1 MPPRLSNVW
10 AFSRAQ
16 RAESPKRRWSKPR
29 LGNVWAFSRAQ
40 RAESP
45 KRRWSKPAV
54 ALLVVLCACSS
65 SSSPTAVPGS
75 TASKSTTT
83 TAEPT
88 TTTTTAPKFL
98 WPAVDETG
106 PGVFVSPNGIVLPVI
121 SAGVAHTPC
130 NNAVAPVGTP
140 ILGTNVVIDPGHG
153 GKEPGA
159 VGPTGLVEKD
169 VNLDISQD
177 VQRLLE
183 AEGAKVVL
191 TRPSDYYSTI
201 QNRAEIALALHPQV
215 FISIHHN
222 AEPDGPSDVPG
233 NETYYQIASP
243 ESKRLAGLLWEEV
256 SAAFAP
262 HKIAWAADTDHG
274 AKFRPSASGGD
285 YYGILRRGAGITT
298 VLSEA
303 AFISNPPEEQ
313 LLRDPAF
320 KHAEAVAIANAITR
334 FLATPDPGSGFVEP
348 YPRTEP
354 AGGGGGPEGC
364 TDPTL

>member
-1 MPPRLSNVW
+1 
-10 AFSRAQ
+10 
-16 RAESPKRRWSKPR
+16 
-29 LGNVWAFSRAQ
+29 
-40 RAESP
+40 
-45 KRRWSKPAV
+45 
-54 ALLVVLCACSS
+54 
-65 SSSPTAVPGS
+65 
-75 TASKSTTT
+75 
-83 TAEPT
+83 
-88 TTTTTAPKFL
+88 
-98 WPAVDETG
+98 
-106 PGVFVSPNGIVLPVI
+106 
-121 SAGVAHTPC
+121 
-130 NNAVAPVGTP
+130 
-140 ILGTNVVIDPGHG
+140 
-153 GKEPGA
+153 

-169 VNLDISQD
+169 VNFD
-177 VQRLLE
+177 VSNDVKQQLE

-191 TRPSDYYSTI
+191 TRTADYNTTI
-201 QNRAEIALALHPQV
+201 KTRAEIAVDLHPQV

-222 AEPDGPSDVPG
+222 AEPDGASDVPG
-233 NETYYQIASP
+233 NESYYQIANSD
-243 ESKRLAGLLWEEV
+243 SKRLAGLLWEEIT
-256 SAAFAP
+256 AAFSP

-274 AKFRPSASGGD
+274 AKFRPSSSGGD

-320 KHAEAVAIANAITR
+320 LHDEATAIATAITR

>member
-1 MPPRLSNVW
+1 
-10 AFSRAQ
+10 
-16 RAESPKRRWSKPR
+16 
-29 LGNVWAFSRAQ
+29 LGAI
-40 RAESP
+40 
-45 KRRWSKPAV
+45 
-54 ALLVVLCACSS
+54 ALVGLVACSS
-65 SSSPTAVPGS
+65 SSSPTAIPGS

-83 TAEPT
+83 TSVSEST
-88 TTTTTAPKFL
+88 TTTTTAPKVI
-98 WPAVDETG
+98 WPAVDESG
-106 PGVFVSPNGIVLPVI
+106 PGVFMSPNGIVLPVI

-130 NNAVAPVGTP
+130 NTAVAPVGTP
-140 ILGTNVVIDPGHG
+140 ILGANVVIDPGHG

-169 VNLDISQD
+169 VNLAVAKD
-177 VQRLLE
+177 VQQQLE

-201 QNRAEIALALHPQV
+201 QNRDEIALALHPQV
-215 FISIHHN
+215 FMSIHHN
-222 AEPDGPSDVPG
+222 AEPDGPSDGPG
-233 NETYYQIASP
+233 NEDFYQIANP
-243 ESKRLAGLLWEEV
+243 ESKRLGGLLWEEIT
-256 SAAFAP
+256 AAFTP
-262 HKIAWAADTDHG
+262 YKIAWAADTDHG
-274 AKFRPSASGGD
+274 AKYRLSASGGD
-285 YYGILRRGAGITT
+285 YLGILRRAVGIPT

-320 KHAEAVAIANAITR
+320 LHVEATAIAKAITR
-334 FLATPDPGSGFVEP
+334 FVATPDPGSGFVTP

>member
-1 MPPRLSNVW
+1 MSLVIVLS
-10 AFSRAQ
+10 
-16 RAESPKRRWSKPR
+16 
-29 LGNVWAFSRAQ
+29 G
-40 RAESP
+40 
-45 KRRWSKPAV
+45 
-54 ALLVVLCACSS
+54 LVACSS
-65 SSSPTAVPGS
+65 GGKAAAPTS
-75 TASKSTTT
+75 TATTPPSTTT
-83 TAEPT
+83 TEST
-88 TTTTTAPKFL
+88 TTTTTQPKFI
-98 WPAVDETG
+98 WPAVDESG
-106 PGVFVSPNGIVLPVI
+106 PGVFVSPNGIVLPVVGD
-121 SAGVAHTPC
+121 GVAHSPC
-130 NNAVAPVGTP
+130 NNKVTPVGTP

-169 VNLDISQD
+169 VNLDISLD

-183 AEGAKVVL
+183 AEGANVVL
-191 TRPSDYYSTI
+191 THPSDYYSTI
-201 QNRAEIALALHPQV
+201 QNRAEIAVALHPQV

-222 AEPDGPSDVPG
+222 AEPDGPSNGPG
-233 NETYYQIASP
+233 DEIYYQIANP
-243 ESKRLAGLLWEEV
+243 DSKRLAGLLWEEIT
-256 SAAFAP
+256 AALTP
-262 HKIAWAADTDHG
+262 YDIGWVADTDHG
-274 AKFRPSASGGD
+274 AKYRPSASGGD

-320 KHAEAVAIANAITR
+320 KHAEAVAITKAITR

-364 TDPTL
+364 ADPAL